1 MRILRVVAVLAAA
14 ACAALVV
21 AAPAPAASSSAP
33 PSYAKRDDVRQF
45 IAAMVQRHGFTK
57 KQLESVFSRVQ
68 AQPAVLKSMTLAPE
82 SSRAWQNYRAI
93 FVNAQRIEA
102 GVRFWNRHAPAL
114 ERASAEFGVPEEV
127 VLGIIGVET
136 TYGRNMGSY
145 RVIDALTTLAFDSP
159 NRGEF
164 FRSQLESY
172 LLYTRE
178 TKTDVFRM
186 KGSYAGAIGIP
197 QFMPGSYRQYAIDY
211 DGDGRKDLADSP
223 ADAIGSVANFL
234 REHGWQRGQ
243 AAAVPAAVDGAAARL
258 LVDSGFKPLYRAAD
272 LPSFGVKPSRDLGDD
287 TLCALIELE
296 SPGQPSEYWVG
307 LQNFYVLTRYNRASF
322 YGIAVLEL
330 GRAVKEARAQQ
341 AAAED
346 KPAEKP

>member
-1 MRILRVVAVLAAA
+1 MRILRAIA
-14 ACAALVV
+14 ACAALLL
-21 AAPAPAASSSAP
+21 AAAHGSVMAAASS
-33 PSYAKRDDVRQF
+33 YVKRDDVRQF
-45 IAAMVQRHGFTK
+45 ISTMVQRHGFSK
-57 KQLESVFSRVQ
+57 KHLESIFGRVQ
-68 AQPAVLKSMTLAPE
+68 AQPTVLKSMTLAPE
-82 SSRAWQNYRAI
+82 SSRAWQSYRTI
-93 FVNAQRIEA
+93 FVNPTRIEA
-102 GVRFWNRHAPAL
+102 GVRFWNRHAETL
-114 ERASAEFGVPEEV
+114 ERASAEFGVPEEII
-127 VLGIIGVET
+127 LGIIGAET

-164 FRSQLESY
+164 FRSQLESF

-178 TKTDVFRM
+178 TQTDVFRM

-197 QFMPGSYRQYAIDY
+197 QFMPGSYRRFAIDY

-243 AAAVPAAVDGAAARL
+243 DIAVPAVVEGPAARL

-272 LPSFGVKPSRDLGDD
+272 LPSFGVKPARDLDDD
-287 TLCALIELE
+287 TLCSLIELE
-296 SPGQPSEYWVG
+296 SPSQPSEYWVG
-307 LQNFYVLTRYNRASF
+307 LHNFWVLTRYNRASF
-322 YGIAVLEL
+322 YGIAVLGL
-330 GRAVKEARAQQ
+330 GRAVKEARAQ
-341 AAAED
+341 AAAQA

>member
-1 MRILRVVAVLAAA
+1 MSIARIAALIVALALASAQATALAAA
-14 ACAALVV
+14 
-21 AAPAPAASSSAP
+21 
-33 PSYAKRDDVRQF
+33 SYAKREEVRQF
-45 IAAMVQRHGFTK
+45 ISTMVQKHGFSK
-57 KQLESVFSRVQ
+57 RQLESVFARVQ

-82 SSRAWQNYRAI
+82 SSRAWQSYRAI
-93 FVNAQRIEA
+93 FLNPQRIEA
-102 GVRFWNRHAPAL
+102 GVRFWNRHAEAL
-114 ERASAEFGVPEEV
+114 ERASAEFGVPEEI

-145 RVIDALTTLAFDSP
+145 RVIDTLTTLAFDSP

-197 QFMPGSYRQYAIDY
+197 QFMPGSYRRFAVDY
-211 DGDGRKDLADSP
+211 DGDGRKDLAESP

-243 AAAVPAAVDGAAARL
+243 PAAVPAAVTGSAARL
-258 LVDSGFKPLYRAAD
+258 LVDSGVKPLYRAAD
-272 LPSFGVKPSRDLGDD
+272 LPSFGVKPARDLDDD
-287 TLCALIELE
+287 TLCSLIELE
-296 SPGQPSEYWVG
+296 SPSQPSEYWVG
-307 LQNFYVLTRYNRASF
+307 LHNFWVLTRYNRAVF
-322 YGIAVLEL
+322 YGVAVLEL
-330 GRAVKEARAQQ
+330 GRAVSEAKASQS
-341 AAAED
+341 ADATPKPAD
-346 KPAEKP
+346 KP

>member
-1 MRILRVVAVLAAA
+1 MRTVRAIA
-14 ACAALVV
+14 ACAALLL
-21 AAPAPAASSSAP
+21 AAAHGPVSAAA
-33 PSYAKRDDVRQF
+33 SYAKRDDVGQF
-45 IAAMVQRHGFTK
+45 IATMVQKHGFSK
-57 KQLESVFSRVQ
+57 KKLESMFGRVQ

-82 SSRAWQNYRAI
+82 SSRAWQSYRAI
-93 FVNAQRIEA
+93 FVNPTRIEA
-102 GVRFWNRHAPAL
+102 GVRFWNRQAQAL

-159 NRGEF
+159 NRAEF
-164 FRSQLESY
+164 FRSQLESF

-178 TKTDVFRM
+178 TNTDVFRM

-197 QFMPGSYRQYAIDY
+197 QFMPGSYRRFAIDY
-211 DGDGRKDLADSP
+211 DGDGRRDLADSP
-223 ADAIGSVANFL
+223 ADAIGSVANYL

-243 AAAVPAAVDGAAARL
+243 EIAVPATVESASARL

-272 LPSFGVKPSRDLGDD
+272 LASFGVKPAHGLDD
-287 TLCALIELE
+287 DMLCSLIELE
-296 SPGQPSEYWVG
+296 SPSQPSEYWVG
-307 LQNFYVLTRYNRASF
+307 LHNFWVLTRYNRASF

-330 GRAVKEARAQQ
+330 GRAVKQARAQ
-341 AAAED
+341 AAAEAKPTEKPAD
-346 KPAEKP
+346 KP

>member
-1 MRILRVVAVLAAA
+1 
-14 ACAALVV
+14 
-21 AAPAPAASSSAP
+21 
-33 PSYAKRDDVRQF
+33 
-45 IAAMVQRHGFTK
+45 
-57 KQLESVFSRVQ
+57 
-68 AQPAVLKSMTLAPE
+68 MTLAPE
-82 SSRAWQNYRAI
+82 SSRAWQSYRAI
-93 FVNAQRIEA
+93 FVNAQRIDA
-102 GVRFWNRHAPAL
+102 GVRFWNRHAEAL
-114 ERASAEFGVPEEV
+114 ERASAEFGVPEEII
-127 VLGIIGVET
+127 LGIIGVET

-178 TKTDVFRM
+178 TQTDVFRM

-197 QFMPGSYRQYAIDY
+197 QFMPGSYRRFAIDY
-211 DGDGRKDLADSP
+211 DGDGRRDLAESP

-234 REHGWQRGQ
+234 REHGWQRSQ
-243 AAAVPAAVDGAAARL
+243 TVAVPAAVDGPAARL

-272 LPSFGVKPSRDLGDD
+272 LPSFGVKPLRDLDSD
-287 TLCALIELE
+287 TPVSLIELE
-296 SPGQPSEYWVG
+296 SPSQPSEYWVG
-307 LQNFYVLTRYNRASF
+307 LQNFYVLTRYNRAGF

-341 AAAED
+341 APAEE
-346 KPAEKP
+346 KPAGRP

>member
-1 MRILRVVAVLAAA
+1 MKLLRAVV
-14 ACAALVV
+14 ACAALLAAAPPGPAS
-21 AAPAPAASSSAP
+21 AAPA
-33 PSYAKRDDVRQF
+33 SYARRDDVRQF
-45 IAAMVQRHGFTK
+45 IAAMVQKHGFTK
-57 KQLESVFSRVQ
+57 KQLESVFGRVQ
-68 AQPAVLKSMTLAPE
+68 PQPAVLKSMTLAPE
-82 SSRAWQNYRAI
+82 SSRAWQSYRAI
-93 FVNAQRIEA
+93 FVNPQRIEA
-102 GVRFWNRHAPAL
+102 GVRFWNRHAEAL
-114 ERASAEFGVPEEV
+114 ERASAEFGVPEEI

-164 FRSQLESY
+164 FRAQLESY

-197 QFMPGSYRQYAIDY
+197 QFMPGSYRRFAIDY
-211 DGDGRKDLADSP
+211 DGDGRKDLAESP
-223 ADAIGSVANFL
+223 ADAIGSVANYL

-243 AAAVPAAVDGAAARL
+243 AVAVPAAVHGPAARL

-272 LPSFGVKPSRDLGDD
+272 LASFGVKPARGLEDD
-287 TLCALIELE
+287 TPVALIELE
-296 SPGQPSEYWVG
+296 SPAQPSEYWVG

-330 GRAVKEARAQQ
+330 GRAVKEARAQ
-341 AAAED
+341 AAAEA
-346 KPAEKP
+346 KAAEKP

>member
-1 MRILRVVAVLAAA
+1 MKRLRVLALCAAA
-14 ACAALVV
+14 ACAALPL
-21 AAPAPAASSSAP
+21 AAPPAAAAAAA

-45 IAAMVQRHGFTK
+45 MAAMVQRHGFSK
-57 KQLESVFSRVQ
+57 KELESVFRRVQ
-68 AQPAVLKSMTLAPE
+68 AQPTVLKSMTLAPE
-82 SSRAWQNYRAI
+82 SSRAWQSYRAI
-93 FVNAQRIEA
+93 FVNPVRIDA
-102 GVRFWNRHAPAL
+102 GVRFWNRHALAL
-114 ERASAEFGVPEEV
+114 ERASAEFGVPEEII
-127 VLGIIGVET
+127 LGIIGVET

-164 FRSQLESY
+164 FRAQLESY

-186 KGSYAGAIGIP
+186 KGSCAGAIGIP
-197 QFMPGSYRQYAIDY
+197 QFMPGSYRRFAIDY
-211 DGDGRKDLADSP
+211 DGDGRKDLAESP

-243 AAAVPAAVDGAAARL
+243 AIAVPAAVEGSAARL

-272 LPSFGVKPSRDLGDD
+272 LPSFGVKPASDLDAGA
-287 TLCALIELE
+287 LCSLIELE
-296 SPGQPSEYWVG
+296 SPSQPSEYWVG
-307 LQNFYVLTRYNRASF
+307 LQNFYVLTRYNRAGF

-341 AAAED
+341 ASAAEP

>member
-1 MRILRVVAVLAAA
+1 VRFLRAIA
-14 ACAALVV
+14 ACAALCTVV
-21 AAPAPAASSSAP
+21 LPAPAWAP
-33 PSYAKRDDVRQF
+33 PASYARRDDVRQF
-45 IAAMVQRHGFTK
+45 IAAMVQKHGFSRK
-57 KQLESVFSRVQ
+57 HLESVFNRVQ
-68 AQPAVLKSMTLAPE
+68 PQPAVLKSMTLAPE
-82 SSRAWQNYRAI
+82 SSRAWQSYRAI
-93 FVNAQRIEA
+93 FVNPQRIDA
-102 GVRFWNRHAPAL
+102 GVQFWNRHALAL
-114 ERASAEFGVPEEV
+114 ERAAAEFGVPEEV
-127 VLGIIGVET
+127 ILGIIGVET

-145 RVIDALTTLAFDSP
+145 RVIDTLTTLAFDSP
-159 NRGEF
+159 SRGEF
-164 FRSQLESY
+164 FRGQLESY

-197 QFMPGSYRQYAIDY
+197 QFMPGSYRQFAVDY

-234 REHGWQRGQ
+234 RQHGWQRGQ
-243 AAAVPAAVDGAAARL
+243 EAAVPAEVSSPSARL

-272 LPSFGVKPSRDLGDD
+272 LPSFGVKPAHPLDDD

-296 SPGQPSEYWVG
+296 SPAQPSEYWVG
-307 LQNFYVLTRYNRASF
+307 LQNFHVLTRYNRASF

-330 GRAVKEARAQQ
+330 GRAVKEARTRQ
-341 AAAED
+341 AAAEE

>member
-1 MRILRVVAVLAAA
+1 MRVLRVIRSLTAA
-14 ACAALVV
+14 ACAALLLAAVQ
-21 AAPAPAASSSAP
+21 APAFAAGA
-33 PSYAKRDDVRQF
+33 SYAKRDDVRQF
-45 IAAMVQRHGFTK
+45 IAMMVQKHGFSK
-57 KQLESVFSRVQ
+57 KRLDSVFGRVQ

-82 SSRAWQNYRAI
+82 SSRAWQSYRAI
-93 FVNAQRIEA
+93 FVNPQRIEA
-102 GVRFWNRHAPAL
+102 GVKFWNRHAEAL
-114 ERASAEFGVPEEV
+114 ERASAEFGVPAEII
-127 VLGIIGVET
+127 LGIIGVET

-159 NRGEF
+159 TRGEF

-178 TKTDVFRM
+178 SKTDVFRM

-197 QFMPGSYRQYAIDY
+197 QFMPGSYRQFAVDY
-211 DGDGRKDLADSP
+211 DGDGRKDLAASP

-243 AAAVPAAVDGAAARL
+243 AVAVPATVTAPAARL
-258 LVDSGFKPLYRAAD
+258 LVDSGFKPMYRAAD
-272 LPSFGVKPSRDLGDD
+272 LPSFGVKPARDLDD
-287 TLCALIELE
+287 NTLCSLIELE

-307 LQNFYVLTRYNRASF
+307 LQNFHALTRYNRASF

-330 GRAVKEARAQQ
+330 GRAVKEARAQPS
-341 AAAED
+341 AEE

>member
-1 MRILRVVAVLAAA
+1 MRAIAVCAALLLAAA
-14 ACAALVV
+14 QD
-21 AAPAPAASSSAP
+21 PAAGASA
-33 PSYAKRDDVRQF
+33 SYAKRDDVRQF
-45 IAAMVQRHGFTK
+45 ISAMVQKHGFSK
-57 KQLESVFSRVQ
+57 KQLESVFGRVQ
-68 AQPAVLKSMTLAPE
+68 AQPGVLKSMTLAPE
-82 SSRAWQNYRAI
+82 SGRAWQSYRAI
-93 FVNAQRIEA
+93 FVNPTRIEA
-102 GVRFWNRHAPAL
+102 GVRFWNRHAEAL
-114 ERASAEFGVPEEV
+114 ERASAEFGVPEEII
-127 VLGIIGVET
+127 LGIIGVET

-178 TKTDVFRM
+178 TNTDVFRM

-197 QFMPGSYRQYAIDY
+197 QFMPGSYRRFAIDY

-243 AAAVPAAVDGAAARL
+243 GIAVPAIVEAPAARL

-272 LPSFGVKPSRDLGDD
+272 LPSFGVKPARALDD
-287 TLCALIELE
+287 DALCSLIELE
-296 SPGQPSEYWVG
+296 SPSQPPEYWVG
-307 LQNFYVLTRYNRASF
+307 MHNFWVLTRYNRASF

-330 GRAVKEARAQQ
+330 GRAVTEARAQ
-341 AAAED
+341 AAVEA